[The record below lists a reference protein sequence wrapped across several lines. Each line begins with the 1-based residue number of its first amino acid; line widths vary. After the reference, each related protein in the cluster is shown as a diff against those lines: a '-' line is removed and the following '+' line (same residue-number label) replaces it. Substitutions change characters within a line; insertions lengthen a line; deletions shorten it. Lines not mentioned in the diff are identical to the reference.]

1 MPLGDIVEAEGG
13 DQILT
18 GKGWVPLTPELEA
31 AAAIG
36 AFGAF
41 TQNAVEMA
49 SFGLFT
55 QDPGLSEVSPVA
67 SKLGT
72 AAGVAGVIGPGISP
86 LLRAAQQGVRA
97 VRAGKGAAAVE
108 GVAAEARA
116 ATGGGTL
123 FKTEQGFIKK
133 LSDVSPEAIKGSVQS
148 LEAGLGSIPGL
159 RIVVDLINTQKRK
172 VMGGKVGRAMGMSN
186 GEIRAGG
193 GRLRPADVEPALD
206 RIDDVYTGARN
217 VVSEK
222 VTTQQVQKLGREA
235 LKEKFITETELARL
249 GRAADATGDTLL
261 DLRSLVRAS
270 GRTEATR
277 AGKARANEIV
287 DAIQE
292 LIKDSAKGTNQFK
305 QLAEADRQW
314 KVWSAINKG
323 GVVNGEGWLN
333 LNSLKN
339 NLTRSFGTRVGR
351 GASRKGLRPVEVDMF
366 NAIDE
371 LGPINF
377 QIPSSGTAERLIA
390 GSVVSNALGIPI
402 LGIGGGG

>member
-1 MPLGDIVEAEGG
+1 MPLGEIVEAEGG

-18 GKGWVPLTPELEA
+18 GKGWVPLTPELET

-36 AFGAF
+36 ALGAF
-41 TQNAVEMA
+41 SQNAVEMA
-49 SFGLFT
+49 TFGLFT
-55 QDPGLSEVSPVA
+55 ADEGLDEVSPVA

-97 VRAGKGAAAVE
+97 VRAGKGVVAAE

-123 FKTEQGFIKK
+123 FKTEQGFLKK
-133 LSDVSPEAIKGSVQS
+133 ASDIGPEAIRGTVQS
-148 LEAGLGSIPGL
+148 LEAGIGSIPGL
-159 RIVVDLINTQKRK
+159 RVMVDLINTQKRK

-206 RIDDVYTGARN
+206 RIDDTYNAARN
-217 VVSEK
+217 LVSEK
-222 VTTQQVQKLGREA
+222 VTTQQVQKIGREA
-235 LKEKFITETELARL
+235 AKQNFISETELANL
-249 GRAADATGDTLL
+249 GRATDATGDTLL
-261 DLRSLVRAS
+261 DLRAAVRRSGRAS
-270 GRTEATR
+270 ATR
-277 AGKARANEIV
+277 AERVRAAEII
-287 DAIQE
+287 DEIQE
-292 LIKDSAKGTNQFK
+292 LIKQSAKGTNQFK
-305 QLAEADRQW
+305 ALGEADRQW

-351 GASRKGLRPVEVDMF
+351 GGSREGLRPVEVDMF

-377 QIPSSGTAERLIA
+377 QIPSSGTAERQIA
-390 GSVVSNALGIPI
+390 AAAIGGAIGIPI
-402 LGIGGGG
+402 LGIN